1 MEPRTTQKITLVL
14 EACTLLIEDCVD
26 CDTQT
31 MSDQEFLHGAIHG
44 SLLTVISKPHR
55 GYWALLAAAWIWA
68 IWSCAEYWRGNPN
81 YSYGWIVPVLSLT
94 YAARRLTLAKS
105 ENIARPTLAVPI
117 WVVIFIGIVAAAM
130 IFGLEFAREQVWH
143 PIIVIWAIAFVP
155 ITLTLL
161 ACWLSGGRNLL
172 RAELF
177 PILFFLTAVP
187 WPPRFEQPITAG
199 LMQAVAAATTGLL
212 HWFGIPAQTA
222 GGAITL
228 RTGVVGI
235 TEACSGMRSLQ
246 AGIMFGLA
254 MGEWF
259 LLRPLRRVALLL
271 IAITLALCTNLIRT
285 LALSLQ
291 ADWSGLAGVEKIH
304 DLTGTL
310 AVSILVVAIWICAR
324 ALCQRSD
331 SVEHFRFEKLN
342 ARLRAIA
349 EAIPSALPRAASALL
364 IAGIFGIAIAQMVS
378 AKIEAQD
385 RTQTAPFFSVRED
398 PSQTRVQLPREVWNE
413 LHPTSGEYIRIRNP
427 RPGAGETFH
436 FFWKP
441 SPWNR
446 FVLVHR
452 PDICM
457 PGIGW
462 ESVGPPESI
471 TIDFSGRQTQFHLF
485 RFRRGDIQA
494 LELWGGWR
502 NGDPGPLDYQPDQV
516 LRTVAA
522 PSALHLEGKR
532 RSATEIVACV
542 IGGNRDHPPEVERA
556 IAILKSVFQYNPA
569 G

>member
-1 MEPRTTQKITLVL
+1 MT
-14 EACTLLIEDCVD
+14 
-26 CDTQT
+26 
-31 MSDQEFLHGAIHG
+31 DQEFLHSSIHG
-44 SLLTVISKPHR
+44 SLLAVISRSHR
-55 GYWALLAAAWIWA
+55 GYWLLLVTAWTWA

-81 YSYGWIVPVLSLT
+81 YSYGWIVPVLGFA
-94 YAARRLTLAKS
+94 YAARRLTLAQS
-105 ENIARPTLAVPI
+105 ENIARPMLAVAI
-117 WVVIFIGIVAAAM
+117 WLIVFFGIVAAAI

-143 PIIVIWAIAFVP
+143 PIIVIWTIAFIP

-161 ACWLSGGRNLL
+161 ICWFTGGKTLL
-172 RAELF
+172 IAELF
-177 PILFFLTAVP
+177 PVLFFLTAVP

-199 LMQAVAAATTGLL
+199 LMQAVAGATTAVL
-212 HWFGIPAQTA
+212 HWFGIPAQTT

-259 LLRPLRRVALLL
+259 LLRPLRRIALLL
-271 IAITLALCTNLIRT
+271 IAIAFALITNLIRT
-285 LALSLQ
+285 VTLSLH
-291 ADWSGLAGVEKIH
+291 AEWHGLDAVEKIH

-310 AVSILVVAIWICAR
+310 AVIVLVIAIWIS
-324 ALCQRSD
+324 ALALRSRYRC
-331 SVEHFRFEKLN
+331 SSHFSFENLS
-342 ARLRAIA
+342 ARLRAIVA
-349 EAIPSALPRAASALL
+349 VIPTTLERAALAIL
-364 IAGIFGIAIAQMVS
+364 IAGVFGIAIAQIVS
-378 AKIEAQD
+378 VKIEARDQ
-385 RTQTAPFFSVRED
+385 TQTAPFFSVREG
-398 PSQTRVQLPREVWNE
+398 PSQTRVRLPRDVWNE
-413 LHPTSGEYIRIRNP
+413 LHPTSGEYIRTRDP
-427 RPGAGETFH
+427 RLGAGETFH

-462 ESVGPPESI
+462 ESVGPPQSI
-471 TIDFSGRQTQFHLF
+471 TIDFSGRQTQFYLF

-494 LELWGGWR
+494 LELWGVWR
-502 NGDPGPLDYQPDQV
+502 NGEAVPLDYQPDQV
-516 LRTVAA
+516 LRTAA
-522 PSALHLEGKR
+522 ALPALHLEGKR

-542 IGGNRDHPPEVERA
+542 IGGDANHPPNAEQA
-556 IAILKSVFQYNPA
+556 IAILKTVFQYQPA

>member
-1 MEPRTTQKITLVL
+1 
-14 EACTLLIEDCVD
+14 
-26 CDTQT
+26 
-31 MSDQEFLHGAIHG
+31 MSDQEFLHSPIHG
-44 SLLTVISKPHR
+44 SLLAVISKPHR
-55 GYWALLAAAWIWA
+55 GCWALLVAAWTWA
-68 IWSCAEYWRGNPN
+68 TWSCAEYWRANPN
-81 YSYGWIVPVLSLT
+81 YSYGWIVPALGLG
-94 YAARRLTLAKS
+94 YAARRLTLAQS
-105 ENIARPTLAVPI
+105 ENIARPILAVPI
-117 WVVIFIGIVAAAM
+117 WLIVFSGIVAAA
-130 IFGLEFAREQVWH
+130 IFFGLEFAREQVWH

-155 ITLTLL
+155 VTLTLL
-161 ACWLSGGRNLL
+161 ACWLAGGGRLL

-199 LMQAVAAATTGLL
+199 LMQAVAAATTALL

-271 IAITLALCTNLIRT
+271 IAIALALCTNLIRT
-285 LALSLQ
+285 FALSVQ
-291 ADWSGLAGVEKIH
+291 AEWNGLDAVDKIH

-310 AVSILVVAIWICAR
+310 AVTTLVVAIWICAR
-324 ALCQRSD
+324 TLCQRGD

-342 ARLRAIA
+342 AHLRAMA
-349 EAIPSALPRAASALL
+349 EAIPSALARAASALL
-364 IAGIFGIAIAQMVS
+364 IAGIFGIGIAQMVS
-378 AKIEAQD
+378 ARIEAQD

-413 LHPTSGEYIRIRNP
+413 LYPTSGEYIRIHHP
-427 RPGAGETFH
+427 QFGVGDTFH

-471 TIDFSGRQTQFHLF
+471 TIDFSGRQLQLYLF
-485 RFRRGDIQA
+485 RFRRGHSQA
-494 LELWGGWR
+494 LELWGVWR
-502 NGDPGPLDYQPDQV
+502 NGDAVPLDYEPDQV
-516 LRTVAA
+516 LRTAAA
-522 PSALHLEGKR
+522 PPPHREGKR

-542 IGGNRDHPPEVERA
+542 IGGDANRPPNVEQA
-556 IAILKSVFQYNPA
+556 IAILKSVFQYRPA

>member
-1 MEPRTTQKITLVL
+1 
-14 EACTLLIEDCVD
+14 
-26 CDTQT
+26 

-44 SLLTVISKPHR
+44 SLLAVISKPHR

-81 YSYGWIVPVLSLT
+81 YSYGWIVPVLSLN

-161 ACWLSGGRNLL
+161 ACWLAGGRNLL

-199 LMQAVAAATTGLL
+199 LMQAVAAATAGLL

-259 LLRPLRRVALLL
+259 LLRPLRRIVLLL
-271 IAITLALCTNLIRT
+271 IAIALALCTNLIRT
-285 LALSLQ
+285 LVLSLQ
-291 ADWSGLAGVEKIH
+291 AEWNGLSAVEKIH
-304 DLTGTL
+304 DFTGTL
-310 AVSILVVAIWICAR
+310 AVSALVFSIWIFAR
-324 ALCQRSD
+324 ALRQHSD
-331 SVEHFRFEKLN
+331 RFEQFRFEKLN
-342 ARLRAIA
+342 TRLRALA
-349 EAIPSALPRAASALL
+349 EAIPSVLARPASALL
-364 IAGIFGIAIAQMVS
+364 IAGIFGIGIAQIVS
-378 AKIEAQD
+378 ATIEARIELRQLHSFPCGKIH
-385 RTQTAPFFSVRED
+385 RKLAYR
-398 PSQTRVQLPREVWNE
+398 LPRAVWNE
-413 LHPTSGEYIRIRNP
+413 LHPTSGEYIRIHP
-427 RPGAGETFH
+427 SQFGGGDAFH

-457 PGIGW
+457 PGVGW
-462 ESVGPPESI
+462 ETIGPPASI
-471 TIDFSGRQTQFHLF
+471 TMDFSGRQTQFYLF
-485 RFRRGDIQA
+485 RFRRGDSEA
-494 LELWGGWR
+494 LELWGVWR
-502 NGDPGPLDYQPDQV
+502 NGDVVPLDYQPDQV
-516 LRTVAA
+516 LNTSA
-522 PSALHLEGKR
+522 PPALHLEGRR

-542 IGGNRDHPPEVERA
+542 IGGDANHPPNVEQA
-556 IAILKSVFQYNPA
+556 IAILKSVFQYRPA
-569 G
+569 E

>member
-1 MEPRTTQKITLVL
+1 
-14 EACTLLIEDCVD
+14 
-26 CDTQT
+26 
-31 MSDQEFLHGAIHG
+31 MSDQEFLHDAIHG
-44 SLLTVISKPHR
+44 SLLAVISKPHR
-55 GYWALLAAAWIWA
+55 GYWALLVAAWIWA

-81 YSYGWIVPVLSLT
+81 YSYGWIVPALSLT

-105 ENIARPTLAVPI
+105 ENIARPILAVPI
-117 WVVIFIGIVAAAM
+117 WVIVFIGIVATAI
-130 IFGLEFAREQVWH
+130 IFGLEFAREQVLH

-155 ITLTLL
+155 ITLTLP
-161 ACWLSGGRNLL
+161 ACWLAGGGHLL

-187 WPPRFEQPITAG
+187 WPPRFEQPITAE
-199 LMQAVAAATTGLL
+199 LMQAVAVATTGLL
-212 HWFGIPAQTA
+212 HWFGIPAQTL

-254 MGEWF
+254 VGEWF
-259 LLRPLRRVALLL
+259 LLRPLRRIALLFVA
-271 IAITLALCTNLIRT
+271 IALAFATNLIRT

-291 ADWSGLAGVEKIH
+291 AEWHGLAAVEKIH

-324 ALCQRSD
+324 ALCQRD
-331 SVEHFRFEKLN
+331 RVEHFRFEKLSTC
-342 ARLRAIA
+342 LRTMAG
-349 EAIPSALPRAASALL
+349 AIPSALSRAATALL
-364 IAGIFGIAIAQMVS
+364 IAGVFGIAIAQMVS
-378 AKIEAQD
+378 AKIEAWD
-385 RTQTAPFFSVRED
+385 RTQTAPFFCVRED
-398 PSQTRVQLPREVWNE
+398 PSQTRLQLPRDVWNE
-413 LHPTSGEYIRIRNP
+413 LHPTSGEYFRIRHP
-427 RPGAGETFH
+427 QFGVGDTFH

-471 TIDFSGRQTQFHLF
+471 TIDFSGRQAQFYLF
-485 RFRRGDIQA
+485 RFRRGDIEA
-494 LELWGGWR
+494 LELWGVWR
-502 NGDPGPLDYQPDQV
+502 NGDPVPLDYQPDQV
-516 LRTVAA
+516 LRTAAA
-522 PSALHLEGKR
+522 PPALHLEGKR

-542 IGGNRDHPPEVERA
+542 IGGDVNHPPNAERA
-556 IAILKSVFQYNPA
+556 TAILKSVFQYQPA

>member
-1 MEPRTTQKITLVL
+1 
-14 EACTLLIEDCVD
+14 
-26 CDTQT
+26 
-31 MSDQEFLHGAIHG
+31 MSDQEFLHSPIHG
-44 SLLTVISKPHR
+44 SVLAVISKPHC
-55 GYWALLAAAWIWA
+55 GCWALLVAAWIWA
-68 IWSCAEYWRGNPN
+68 IWSCAEYWRANPN
-81 YSYGWIVPVLSLT
+81 YSYGWVVPVLGLA
-94 YAARRLTLAKS
+94 YAARRLTLAQS
-105 ENIARPTLAVPI
+105 ENIARPILAAPI
-117 WVVIFIGIVAAAM
+117 WLIVFFGIVATA
-130 IFGLEFAREQVWH
+130 IFFGLEFAREQVWH

-155 ITLTLL
+155 ITFTLL
-161 ACWLSGGRNLL
+161 ACWLAGGGTLL

-199 LMQAVAAATTGLL
+199 LMQAVAAATTALL

-259 LLRPLRRVALLL
+259 LPRPLRRIALLIL
-271 IAITLALCTNLIRT
+271 AIALAFATNLIRT
-285 LALSLQ
+285 VALSLQ
-291 ADWSGLAGVEKIH
+291 AEWYGLDAVEKIH

-310 AVSILVVAIWICAR
+310 AVTALVVAIWICAR
-324 ALCQRSD
+324 ALRSRHHA
-331 SVEHFRFEKLN
+331 SVHLGFENLR
-342 ARLRAIA
+342 ARLRAVGG
-349 EAIPSALPRAASALL
+349 AIPTTLQRAALAIL
-364 IAGIFGIAIAQMVS
+364 IAGVFGIAIAQIVS
-378 AKIEAQD
+378 AKIETRDQ
-385 RTQTAPFFSVRED
+385 TQTAPFFSVRED
-398 PSQTRVQLPREVWNE
+398 PSQTRVQLPRDVWNE

-427 RPGAGETFH
+427 RLGAGETFH

-462 ESVGPPESI
+462 ESSGPPESI
-471 TIDFSGRQTQFHLF
+471 TIDFSGRQRQLYLF
-485 RFRRGDIQA
+485 RFRRGEIEA
-494 LELWGGWR
+494 LELWGVWR
-502 NGDPGPLDYQPDQV
+502 NGDAVPLDYQPDQV

>member
-1 MEPRTTQKITLVL
+1 
-14 EACTLLIEDCVD
+14 
-26 CDTQT
+26 

-44 SLLTVISKPHR
+44 SLLAVISKPHR
-55 GYWALLAAAWIWA
+55 GGYWALLAAAWIWA

-81 YSYGWIVPVLSLT
+81 YSYGWIVPLLSLT
-94 YAARRLTLAKS
+94 YAARRLLLAQS
-105 ENIARPTLAVPI
+105 ENIARSILAVPI
-117 WVVIFIGIVAAAM
+117 WVIVFIGIVAGA
-130 IFGLEFAREQVWH
+130 IILGLEFAREQVLH
-143 PIIVIWAIAFVP
+143 PIIVIWTIAFVP
-155 ITLTLL
+155 VTLTLL
-161 ACWLSGGRNLL
+161 ACWLAGGRNLL

-259 LLRPLRRVALLL
+259 LLRPLRRIVLLFL
-271 IAITLALCTNLIRT
+271 AIALALCTNLIRT
-285 LALSLQ
+285 LALSLH
-291 ADWSGLAGVEKIH
+291 AERHGLEAVEKIH

-310 AVSILVVAIWICAR
+310 AVIVLVIAIWICALALRSRHR
-324 ALCQRSD
+324 A
-331 SVEHFRFEKLN
+331 SVRFGFEN
-342 ARLRAIA
+342 VRARLRAVA
-349 EAIPSALPRAASALL
+349 AAIPATLQRAANAILL
-364 IAGIFGIAIAQMVS
+364 AGIFGIAIGQIAS
-378 AKIEAQD
+378 AKIEARDQ
-385 RTQTAPFFSVRED
+385 TQTAPFFSVRES
-398 PSQTRVQLPREVWNE
+398 PSQTRVRLPRDVWNE
-413 LHPTSGEYIRIRNP
+413 LHPTSGEYIRTRDS
-427 RPGAGETFH
+427 RLGSGEVFH

-446 FVLVHR
+446 FVLIHR

-457 PGIGW
+457 PGVGW
-462 ESVGPPESI
+462 ESRGPPESI
-471 TIDFSGRQTQFHLF
+471 TIDFSGQQIQLYLF
-485 RFRRGDIQA
+485 RFRRGDIKA
-494 LELWGGWR
+494 LELWGVWR
-502 NGDPGPLDYQPDQV
+502 NGDAVPPEYQPNQV
-516 LRTVAA
+516 LRGAAA
-522 PSALHLEGKR
+522 PPALHLEGKR

-542 IGGNRDHPPEVERA
+542 IGGNRDHPPDAGRA

-569 G
+569 R

>member
-1 MEPRTTQKITLVL
+1 MEPRTPQTITLVL
-14 EACTLLIEDCVD
+14 EARTLLIEDCVD

-81 YSYGWIVPVLSLT
+81 YSYGWVVPVLSLT
-94 YAARRLTLAKS
+94 YAARRLALAQS
-105 ENIARPTLAVPI
+105 ENIARRPTLPVPI
-117 WVVIFIGIVAAAM
+117 WVIFFIGIVAAAI
-130 IFGLEFAREQVWH
+130 IFGLEFAREQVLH
-143 PIIVIWAIAFVP
+143 PVIVIWTIAFVP

-161 ACWLSGGRNLL
+161 AYWLAGGRNLL

-199 LMQAVAAATTGLL
+199 LMQAVAAATAGLL

-259 LLRPLRRVALLL
+259 LLRPLRRIVLLFL
-271 IAITLALCTNLIRT
+271 AIALALCTNLIRT
-285 LALSLQ
+285 LALSLH
-291 ADWSGLAGVEKIH
+291 AERHGLEAVEKIH

-310 AVSILVVAIWICAR
+310 AVIVLVIAIWICALALRSRHR
-324 ALCQRSD
+324 A
-331 SVEHFRFEKLN
+331 SVRFGFEN
-342 ARLRAIA
+342 VRARLRAVA
-349 EAIPSALPRAASALL
+349 AAIPATLQRAANAILL
-364 IAGIFGIAIAQMVS
+364 AGIFGIAIGQIAS
-378 AKIEAQD
+378 AKIEARDQ
-385 RTQTAPFFSVRED
+385 TQTAPFFSVRED
-398 PSQTRVQLPREVWNE
+398 PSQTQVRLPRDVWNE
-413 LHPTSGEYIRIRNP
+413 LHPTSGEYIRTRDS
-427 RPGAGETFH
+427 RLGAGETFH

-446 FVLVHR
+446 FVLLHR

-457 PGIGW
+457 PGVGW
-462 ESVGPPESI
+462 ESSRPPESI
-471 TIDFSGRQTQFHLF
+471 TFDFSGHQTQLYLF
-485 RFRRGDIQA
+485 RFRRGDVEA
-494 LELWGGWR
+494 LELWGVWR
-502 NGDPGPLDYQPDQV
+502 NGEAVALDYQPVQV
-516 LRTVAA
+516 LSVAA
-522 PSALHLEGKR
+522 APPALHLEGKR
-532 RSATEIVACV
+532 RSATEVVACV
-542 IGGNRDHPPEVERA
+542 V
-556 IAILKSVFQYNPA
+556 
-569 G
+569 

>member
-1 MEPRTTQKITLVL
+1 
-14 EACTLLIEDCVD
+14 
-26 CDTQT
+26 

-81 YSYGWIVPVLSLT
+81 YSYGWIVPVLGLT

-117 WVVIFIGIVAAAM
+117 WVVVFIGIVAAAM

-161 ACWLSGGRNLL
+161 ACWLAGGRNLL

-199 LMQAVAAATTGLL
+199 LMQAVAAATAGLL

-259 LLRPLRRVALLL
+259 LLRPQRRIVLLL
-271 IAITLALCTNLIRT
+271 IAIALALCTNLIRT
-285 LALSLQ
+285 LVLSLQ
-291 ADWSGLAGVEKIH
+291 AEWNGLSAVEKIH
-304 DLTGTL
+304 DFTGTL
-310 AVSILVVAIWICAR
+310 AVSALVFSIWIFAR
-324 ALCQRSD
+324 ALRQHSD
-331 SVEHFRFEKLN
+331 RFEQFRFEKLN
-342 ARLRAIA
+342 ARLRALA
-349 EAIPSALPRAASALL
+349 EAIPCVLARPASALL
-364 IAGIFGIAIAQMVS
+364 IAGIFGIGIAQIVS
-378 AKIEAQD
+378 ATIEAQD
-385 RTQTAPFFSVRED
+385 RTQTTPFFSVRED
-398 PSQTRVQLPREVWNE
+398 PSQTRVRLPRDVWNE
-413 LHPTSGEYIRIRNP
+413 LHPTSGEYIRVRNS
-427 RPGAGETFH
+427 RLGAGEVFH

-457 PGIGW
+457 PGVGW
-462 ESVGPPESI
+462 ESSGSPESI
-471 TIDFSGRQTQFHLF
+471 TIDFSGHQTQLYLF
-485 RFRRGDIQA
+485 RFRRGDTEA
-494 LELWGGWR
+494 LELWGVWR
-502 NGDPGPLDYQPDQV
+502 NGDAVPLEYQPNQV
-516 LRTVAA
+516 LGAAAA
-522 PSALHLEGKR
+522 PPALHLEGKH

-542 IGGNRDHPPEVERA
+542 IGGNRDHPPDAERA
-556 IAILKSVFQYNPA
+556 IAILKSVFQYQPL
-569 G
+569 

>member
-1 MEPRTTQKITLVL
+1 
-14 EACTLLIEDCVD
+14 
-26 CDTQT
+26 
-31 MSDQEFLHGAIHG
+31 MSDQEFLHRPIPG
-44 SLLTVISKPHR
+44 SLLAVISKPHR
-55 GYWALLAAAWIWA
+55 GYGVLLLAAWTWA
-68 IWSCAEYWRGNPN
+68 IWSCAEYWRANPN
-81 YSYGWIVPVLSLT
+81 YSYGWIVPVLGLA
-94 YAARRLTLAKS
+94 YAARRLTLEQR
-105 ENIARPTLAVPI
+105 ENTARPIFAVPI
-117 WVVIFIGIVAAAM
+117 WLIVFFGILAGAT

-143 PIIVIWAIAFVP
+143 PIVVIWAIAFVP

-161 ACWLSGGRNLL
+161 VCWFAGGRNLL
-172 RAELF
+172 LAELF
-177 PILFFLTAVP
+177 PIVFFLTAVP

-199 LMQAVAAATTGLL
+199 LMQVVAAATSGLL

-228 RTGVVGI
+228 RNGVVGI

-246 AGIMFGLA
+246 AGIMFGFA

-259 LLRPLRRVALLL
+259 LLRPLKRVALLL
-271 IAITLALCTNLIRT
+271 IAIALALGTNLIRT

-291 ADWSGLAGVEKIH
+291 AEWRGLAAVEKIH

-324 ALCQRSD
+324 ALCQRSA

-342 ARLRAIA
+342 ARFRAIA
-349 EAIPSALPRAASALL
+349 ETIPSALSRAATALL

-378 AKIEAQD
+378 AKIGAQD

-398 PSQTRVQLPREVWNE
+398 PSQTRVQLPRDVWNE
-413 LHPTSGEYIRIRNP
+413 LHPTSGEYIRIHHP
-427 RPGAGETFH
+427 QFGVGDTFH

-462 ESVGPPESI
+462 ESVGRAESI
-471 TIDFSGRQTQFHLF
+471 TIDFSGRQTQFYLF
-485 RFRRGDIQA
+485 RFRRGDVEA
-494 LELWGGWR
+494 LELWGVWR
-502 NGDPGPLDYQPDQV
+502 NGDAVPLDYQPDQV
-516 LRTVAA
+516 LRTAAA
-522 PSALHLEGKR
+522 PPALHLEGKR

-542 IGGNRDHPPEVERA
+542 IAGDANQPPNAEQAVV
-556 IAILKSVFQYNPA
+556 ILKTVFQYQPTREWSVLPPGSA
-569 G
+569 AP